1 MNIALL
7 IYTII
12 FIAILYLTC
21 SKYEYFPN
29 VLIYTIGMGLLPT
42 LFSFNG
48 FGNLIIVLLFRFVIG
63 LILIAG
69 FEKYGYHLTDEEL
82 NQKVEEYKEMQIN
95 IAESR
100 SKSMDTKQAFKTS
113 LIVCSICC
121 VILFVIFHLKNAQY
135 NELFGNSFG
144 SNNIND
150 NMKGLRRV
158 FFGRWF

>member
-63 LILIAG
+63 LILIKLLTMINDYFQNGVYFFIAG
-69 FEKYGYHLTDEEL
+69 IFLEGF
-82 NQKVEEYKEMQIN
+82 I
-95 IAESR
+95 SR
-100 SKSMDTKQAFKTS
+100 FSLAFIIS
-113 LIVCSICC
+113 LISAI
-121 VILFVIFHLKNAQY
+121 
-135 NELFGNSFG
+135 
-144 SNNIND
+144 
-150 NMKGLRRV
+150 
-158 FFGRWF
+158 